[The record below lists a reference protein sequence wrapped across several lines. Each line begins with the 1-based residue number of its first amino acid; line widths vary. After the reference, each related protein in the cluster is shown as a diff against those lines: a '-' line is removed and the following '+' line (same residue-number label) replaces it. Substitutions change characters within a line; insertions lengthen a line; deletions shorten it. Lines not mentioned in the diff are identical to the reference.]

1 MRPEDSSDLAP
12 ATAAAG
18 AVEPDAVERAPAAAV
33 PARTRKP
40 LRRRPLGASLLLLV
54 ALGLVGAVYSL
65 FAPANADVDAPGS
78 AQAGR
83 ELFLANCSSCH
94 GTQGQG
100 SSAGPTLVGVGA
112 ASVEFQVGTGRMPLA
127 QPGAQAP
134 RDYVRFS
141 DEEIADMAAYVATLG
156 PGPSIPSDEDLDL
169 SEADVTRGGDIFRTN
184 CTMCHNY
191 AGSGGALTE
200 GKYAPSVNQTSP
212 RHIYEAMLTGPQNMP
227 VFADSQ
233 LTPEMKRDVIAYI
246 KTSSEH
252 PSPGITGLG
261 ALGPS
266 AEGLFG
272 WVVALGLLLAC
283 AVWLTQKA
291 K

>member
-1 MRPEDSSDLAP
+1 M
-12 ATAAAG
+12 
-18 AVEPDAVERAPAAAV
+18 
-33 PARTRKP
+33 
-40 LRRRPLGASLLLLV
+40 GASLLLLL
-54 ALGLVGAVYSL
+54 ALGLFGAVYSL
-65 FAPANADVDAPGS
+65 FAPANADVDNPGNV
-78 AQAGR
+78 QAGR

-94 GTQGQG
+94 GLQGQG
-100 SSAGPTLVGVGA
+100 TTAGPTLVGVGA
-112 ASVEFQVGTGRMPLA
+112 ASVEFQVGTGRMPMA

-141 DEEIADMAAYVATLG
+141 DDEIADMAAYVATLG
-156 PGPSIPSDEDLDL
+156 PGPAIPSDEELDY

-212 RHIYEAMLTGPQNMP
+212 RHIWEAMLTGPQNMP
-227 VFADSQ
+227 VFSDTQ
-233 LTPEMKRDVIAYI
+233 LTPDMKRDIIAYI
-246 KTSSEH
+246 KASSDH
-252 PSPGITGLG
+252 PSPGLTGLG

-272 WVVALGLLLAC
+272 WVVGLGLLLAC